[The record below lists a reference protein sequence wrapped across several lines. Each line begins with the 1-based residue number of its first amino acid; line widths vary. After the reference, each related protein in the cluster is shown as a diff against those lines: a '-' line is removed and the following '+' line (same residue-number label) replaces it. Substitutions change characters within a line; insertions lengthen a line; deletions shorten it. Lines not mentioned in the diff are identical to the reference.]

1 MQENDVTPQMALDQ
15 EMPVPTMPAPQTQE
29 MALAPSPTPK
39 FEEAEVISEAPQDTT
54 TNPVDSEEP
63 KQIELTPEQ
72 IEIYKI
78 RLAEETYHMV
88 SKIFLKTEEEGQ
100 TVYQALN
107 PTKKEL
113 SNLDEEN
120 QESGDP
126 YGYKESV
133 DSAVIRYT
141 LLIDNINEA
150 LKEAFDQDGIDDIKL
165 EGKLNFW
172 WVLNNHRGIIE
183 LIRKIVT
190 IIRLFKEHNNIQ

>member
-1 MQENDVTPQMALDQ
+1 MQENDVTPGQTLDQ
-15 EMPVPTMPAPQTQE
+15 EMPLPTMPAPNTQE
-29 MALAPSPTPK
+29 MALAPSPQPK
-39 FEEAEVISEAPQDTT
+39 FEEAEVISEAPENTA
-54 TNPVDSEEP
+54 PEEGEP

-72 IEIYKI
+72 VEIYKI

-88 SKIFLKTEEEGQ
+88 SQMFLKEQE
-100 TVYQALN
+100 AAN
-107 PTKKEL
+107 ATKKEL
-113 SNLDEEN
+113 TNLDEEN
-120 QESGDP
+120 QESGDL

-150 LKEAFDQDGIDDIKL
+150 LKEAFDQDGVDDVKL

>member
-1 MQENDVTPQMALDQ
+1 MQENIVTSPETSESLT
-15 EMPVPTMPAPQTQE
+15 PTSNTPE
-29 MALAPSPTPK
+29 MALTPSPK
-39 FEEAEVISEAPQDTT
+39 FEEAQIISETSENT
-54 TNPVDSEEP
+54 STDSSNTEEP

-88 SKIFLKTEEEGQ
+88 SKIFLKTEEEGK

-107 PTKKEL
+107 PTKKEV

-150 LKEAFDQDGIDDIKL
+150 LKEAFDQDGVDDITL

>member
-1 MQENDVTPQMALDQ
+1 MQENDVTPQLAVDQ
-15 EMPVPTMPAPQTQE
+15 EMPVPTMPAPDTQE
-29 MALAPSPTPK
+29 MALAPSPIPK
-39 FEEAEVISEAPQDTT
+39 FEEAEVISETSENTAP
-54 TNPVDSEEP
+54 EEGEP

-88 SKIFLKTEEEGQ
+88 SKIFLKTEEEGK
-100 TVYQALN
+100 TVYQAL
-107 PTKKEL
+107 KKT
-113 SNLDEEN
+113 NDVDEEN
-120 QESGDP
+120 QESGDL

>member
-1 MQENDVTPQMALDQ
+1 MQENDVTPQMAVDQ

-29 MALAPSPTPK
+29 MALAPSPTSK
-39 FEEAEVISEAPQDTT
+39 FEEAEVISETSEDTT
-54 TNPVDSEEP
+54 TDPAQGEEP

-88 SKIFLKTEEEGQ
+88 SKIFLKTEEEGK
-100 TVYQALN
+100 TVYQAL
-107 PTKKEL
+107 KKT
-113 SNLDEEN
+113 NDVDEEN
-120 QESGDP
+120 QESGDL